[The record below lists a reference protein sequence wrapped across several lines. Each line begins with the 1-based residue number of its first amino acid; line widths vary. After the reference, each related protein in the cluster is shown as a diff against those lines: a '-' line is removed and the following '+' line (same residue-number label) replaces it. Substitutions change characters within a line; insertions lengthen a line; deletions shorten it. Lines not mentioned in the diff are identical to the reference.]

1 MRILSFVVPEQYEKA
16 KAMSFLRGHCS
27 FSARLVNTLK
37 RVDMGITRNGTLLR
51 TIDILHA
58 GDVVEVR
65 IPDHATACQPE
76 DIPID
81 IVFEDDDILIINK
94 PPFLAMHPSGG
105 HGSHT
110 LANACA
116 AHFAKSGRFDSF
128 RPINRLDRDTTGL
141 VAAAKNP
148 HAAALL
154 TKSLQKEYI
163 AIAQGYI
170 EQDMTIDAPLR
181 KREGCGISLEV
192 GEGGIRAVTHV
203 QVVKRLAN
211 HTLVKLI
218 LETGR
223 THQIRVHLSS
233 IGHPLAGDDMYGG
246 SLEFINRQALHCRSL
261 WFLHPVTGEDMR
273 FTADIPEDMRLLADK
288 G

>member
-1 MRILSFVVPEQYEKA
+1 MRILTFVVPEHYEKA

-37 RVDMGITRNGTLLR
+37 RTELGITRNGALLR
-51 TIDILHA
+51 TIDILQA

-65 IPDHATACQPE
+65 IPDHATPCQPE
-76 DIPID
+76 DIPLD

-105 HGSHT
+105 HTGHT

-116 AHFAKSGRFDSF
+116 AHFAKSGRCDSF

-148 HAAALL
+148 HAAAQL
-154 TKSLQKEYI
+154 TKGLQKEYV
-163 AIAQGYI
+163 AIAQGHI
-170 EQDMTIDAPLR
+170 EGDMTIDAPLR
-181 KREGCGISLEV
+181 KREGYGISLEV
-192 GEGGIRAVTHV
+192 GAGGIRAVTHV
-203 QVVKRLAN
+203 YILERLTN

-233 IGHPLAGDDMYGG
+233 IGHSLAGDDMYGG
-246 SLEFINRQALHCRSL
+246 SLELINRQALHCRTL
-261 WFLHPVTGEDMR
+261 WFPHPVTGENMR
-273 FTADIPEDMRLLADK
+273 FTKEMPEDMRRLAAR
-288 G
+288 